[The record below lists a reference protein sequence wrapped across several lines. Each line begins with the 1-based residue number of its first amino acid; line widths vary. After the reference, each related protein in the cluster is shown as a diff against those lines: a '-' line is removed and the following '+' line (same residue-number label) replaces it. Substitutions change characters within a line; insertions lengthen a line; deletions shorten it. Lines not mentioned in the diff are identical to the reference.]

1 MTSVVF
7 VSSSVMDLR
16 HIRDRVRSTL
26 RNLSMIPVMS
36 DYGEIPYMGQTSA
49 EEFCYQTVN
58 DCQIM
63 VLIIGKRYGSNSKL
77 NPDTSVTETEFRT
90 ARGKI
95 NYLITFIDR
104 EVYEAKKIYDANRDK
119 EINFPGMDNPVKT
132 FAFIQD
138 VMDSKCN
145 NGIIPFSNADE
156 VDEQLRKQLAAL
168 FGRLLKNKAI
178 DDSYGIKE
186 IIGELQ
192 GLKSAILTNSEDK
205 VEVAKKI
212 TRGVKFLLEDQNR
225 DFSVFVRRIGEI
237 DKVILSTSSSLDF
250 KSFLTSYEIKIEIKE
265 RLGVARLEGESQTSL
280 GNYIYATTFVPI
292 DEIFDKADENRFP
305 VAEVVW
311 RNSKDVLVNQRAYKY
326 FERKFSALKDA
337 IVDSFSE
344 G

>member
-1 MTSVVF
+1 MTPVVF

-26 RNLSMIPVMS
+26 RDLCMIPVMS
-36 DYGEIPYMGQTSA
+36 DYGEVPYMGQTSA
-49 EEFCYQTVN
+49 EEFCYQSLS

-63 VLIIGKRYGSNSKL
+63 VLIIGKRYGSSSKT
-77 NPDTSVTETEFRT
+77 NPDTSVTETEFKT
-90 ARGKI
+90 ANGKI
-95 NYLITFIDR
+95 NYLLTFIDR

-119 EINFPGMDNPVKT
+119 DIDFPGMDNPAKT
-132 FAFIQD
+132 FAFIQE
-138 VMDSKCN
+138 VIEAKSN

-178 DDSYGIKE
+178 DDGYGIKE

-205 VEVAKKI
+205 MEISRKI

-225 DFSVFVRRIGEI
+225 DFAVFMRRIGEI
-237 DKVILSTSSSLDF
+237 DKVILAVASSVDLA
-250 KSFLTSYEIKIEIKE
+250 SFLDNHGIKVLVKD
-265 RLGVARLEGESQTSL
+265 RLGVARLKGESPL
-280 GNYIYATTFVPI
+280 PLCNYINVITFVPI
-292 DEIFDKADENRFP
+292 DEVADQEDVASFP
-305 VAEVVW
+305 IAEVAW
-311 RNSKDVLVNQRAYKY
+311 KNPKNVLINKRAYAH